1 MAGRRHVAVAVAER
15 APERHPLAGAE
26 AFKRRGESAVGDVDE
41 VGETTLGALALGRV
55 VVGRAVGVVEGEGTA
70 EERVD
75 PVGDP
80 EHGKL
85 PGHRR
90 GGDAG
95 ALHPEAVGVGGGL
108 PVRHDHRVFNAAR
121 RGRQARLRRFGFH
134 RASRLRTGS
143 GILFLPPRRR
153 LAGTLSPTPG
163 ERRPGVILASRARR
177 AGRSISARRARWA
190 GGSVPARCP
199 RGATCSLVV
208 AGRARGPA
216 HGGPTST
223 GRRGPCPFGAVE
235 KAGTDGAIPSIPLR
249 RPRWA
254 ACALVI
260 TGRAR
265 GPARGGPTSTGG
277 RRPCPFGTIEEAG
290 TGCSAGGGRGRTP
303 SSTGAAWSY
312 GATASG
318 ATASGAT
325 AYAATACW
333 GAA

>member
-1 MAGRRHVAVAVAER
+1 MAGRRYVAVAVAEGP
-15 APERHPLAGAE
+15 PERHPLARAE
-26 AFKRRGESAVGDVDE
+26 TFKGGGESAVGNVDE

-121 RGRQARLRRFGFH
+121 RGRRARLRRCGFH
-134 RASRLRTGS
+134 RASRLRSGS

-153 LAGTLSPTPG
+153 LAGTLSPSPG
-163 ERRPGVILASRARR
+163 ERRPGIILASRAWRP
-177 AGRSISARRARWA
+177 GRSIPAWRARWA
-190 GGSVPARCP
+190 ACALAIARRP
-199 RGATCSLVV
+199 
-208 AGRARGPA
+208 RGPA
-216 HGGPTST
+216 RRGPTST
-223 GRRGPCPFGAVE
+223 GRRGPCPFGTVK
-235 KAGTDGAIPSIPLR
+235 KAGPGGAIPSIALR

-254 ACALVI
+254 TCALI
-260 TGRAR
+260 IAGRAR

-277 RRPCPFGTIEEAG
+277 RGPCPFGAVEKAG
-290 TGCSAGGGRGRTP
+290 TGRSAGGRRGRTP
-303 SSTGAAWSY
+303 SSTWAA
-312 GATASG
+312 
-318 ATASGAT
+318 
-325 AYAATACW
+325 
-333 GAA
+333 